1 MKIILGKKEQ
11 ANMEVRMRE
20 EKGKR
25 EKRKKKKKEKKGGL
39 AEGPGARVYH
49 MGRTNEGKTKWLR

>member
-25 EKRKKKKKEKKGGL
+25 EKRKEKKKRGRL
-39 AEGPGARVYH
+39 AEDPGARVYH